1 MTRRNRRRP
10 NESLAADLGPDDGLD
25 AREFHDRRQRH
36 ALSTRNDPGRKARQ
50 LCEQVRQSLM
60 NALSSLGDEV
70 LHNLQVVSVEPAPN
84 TGRLRVT
91 VAVATV
97 DVADRTTIEEHLAA
111 AQQHLRWEIAQAIHR
126 RKVPEIG
133 FVIAYPI

>member
-10 NESLAADLGPDDGLD
+10 NEPLAADLGPDDGLD

-36 ALSTRNDPGRKARQ
+36 ALPTRNDPGRKARQ
-50 LCEQVRQSLM
+50 LCEQVRQALM

-97 DVADRTTIEEHLAA
+97 DVADRTIIEEHLATA
-111 AQQHLRWEIAQAIHR
+111 YQRLRWEIAQAIHR
-126 RKVPEIG
+126 RKVPELM
-133 FVIAYPI
+133 FNVQP